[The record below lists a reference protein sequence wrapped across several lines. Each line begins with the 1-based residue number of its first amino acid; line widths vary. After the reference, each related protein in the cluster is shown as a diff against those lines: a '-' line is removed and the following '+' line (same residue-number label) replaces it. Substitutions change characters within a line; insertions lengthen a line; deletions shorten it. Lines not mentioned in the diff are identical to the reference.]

1 MKICAPTM
9 GDKGIEEAICE
20 HFGQAPSFTI
30 VDTQTDTVKVVLN
43 TSEHYGGVGT
53 PPEILSK
60 EGVEVMLCGGLGP
73 KAVKMFEGFGVEV
86 YIGASGTVREAID
99 AYKSGKLSEAT
110 DANACKEHRH

>member
-1 MKICAPTM
+1 MKICVPTM
-9 GDKGIEEAICE
+9 GEKGLSETVCE

-30 VDTQTDTVKVVLN
+30 VDTQTDGIRVVLN

-60 EGVEVMLCGGLGP
+60 EGVEVMLCGGLGQ

-86 YIGASGTVREAID
+86 YVGASGTVKNAID
-99 AYKSGKLSEAT
+99 AYQSGKLSEAT

>member
-1 MKICAPTM
+1 MKVCAPTM
-9 GDKGIEEAICE
+9 GNKGLNELVCE

-30 VDTQTDTVKVVLN
+30 VDIKTDDVKVVSN
-43 TSEHYGGVGT
+43 TSEHYGGIGT
-53 PPEILSK
+53 PPELLSK

-86 YIGASGTVREAID
+86 YIGASGTVKDAID
-99 AYKSGKLSEAT
+99 LYQSGKLSEAT